1 MVNTHFALRVALAV
15 ARARASR
22 PTAGRKPKADIQSN
36 HGIKLDTSR
45 VLQLA
50 PSTVLGQV
58 PWSCTVVRATAL
70 R

>member
-1 MVNTHFALRVALAV
+1 MVNTLFALRVALAV
-15 ARARASR
+15 ARARAG
-22 PTAGRKPKADIQSN
+22 AGRKPKADIQSN

-58 PWSCTVVRATAL
+58 PWSCIVVPATAL